1 MKKKNETIQSENKR
15 KHEVISC
22 NFAWLKKEFFY
33 FVEKGKM
40 VEFERLI

>member
-1 MKKKNETIQSENKR
+1 MRQLKARIRGNT
-15 KHEVISC
+15 VISR
-22 NFAWLKKEFFY
+22 NFAWLKKEFFC